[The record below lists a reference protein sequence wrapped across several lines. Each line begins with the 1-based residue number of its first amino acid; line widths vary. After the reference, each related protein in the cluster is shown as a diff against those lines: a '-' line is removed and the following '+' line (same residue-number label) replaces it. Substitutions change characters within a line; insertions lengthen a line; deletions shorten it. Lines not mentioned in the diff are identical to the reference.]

1 MGMNHSEIQKMIQ
14 LMEKSSL
21 SELSVEGKDFKI
33 TLKRGGS
40 IPTVL
45 SVPSGV
51 AVPSVASD
59 KPSSASLKEEEKDIF
74 VIKAPMIGSFYASSS
89 PESEPYVQA
98 GSVVRPDS
106 VVCILEAMKVM
117 NEIRAECSGKIIEVL
132 VKNGSP
138 VEYGQPLFKVQLSV

>member
-1 MGMNHSEIQKMIQ
+1 MNHSEIQKMIQ

-21 SELSVEGKDFKI
+21 SELSVKEKGFEI
-33 TLKRGGS
+33 TLKKGGS
-40 IPTVL
+40 SPTLL
-45 SVPSGV
+45 SVPSV
-51 AVPSVASD
+51 APSVAAD
-59 KPSSASLKEEEKDIF
+59 QTSSTPLAKEEAKDIF

-89 PESEPYVQA
+89 PESEPYVQE

-117 NEIRAECSGKIIEVL
+117 NEVHAECSGKIVEVL

-138 VEYGQPLFKVQLSV
+138 VEYGQPLFKVQLS

>member
-1 MGMNHSEIQKMIQ
+1 MNHSEIQKMVQ

-21 SELSVEGKDFKI
+21 SELSVKEKDFEI
-33 TLKRGGS
+33 TLKKGGS
-40 IPTVL
+40 SPTVL
-45 SVPSGV
+45 SVPSV
-51 AVPSVASD
+51 VSSVAAD
-59 KPSSASLKEEEKDIF
+59 QTSSAPLAKEDAKDIF

-89 PESEPYVQA
+89 PESEPYVQK

-132 VKNGSP
+132 VKNGAP
-138 VEYGQPLFKVQLSV
+138 VEYGQPLFTVQLSA

>member
-1 MGMNHSEIQKMIQ
+1 MNHSEIQKMVQ

-21 SELSVEGKDFKI
+21 SELSVKEKDFEI
-33 TLKRGGS
+33 TLKKGGS
-40 IPTVL
+40 SPTVL
-45 SVPSGV
+45 SVPSV
-51 AVPSVASD
+51 APSVAAD
-59 KPSSASLKEEEKDIF
+59 QTSSTPLAKEEAKDIF

-89 PESEPYVQA
+89 PESEPYVQE

-132 VKNGSP
+132 VKNGAP
-138 VEYGQPLFKVQLSV
+138 VEYGQPLFTVQLSA